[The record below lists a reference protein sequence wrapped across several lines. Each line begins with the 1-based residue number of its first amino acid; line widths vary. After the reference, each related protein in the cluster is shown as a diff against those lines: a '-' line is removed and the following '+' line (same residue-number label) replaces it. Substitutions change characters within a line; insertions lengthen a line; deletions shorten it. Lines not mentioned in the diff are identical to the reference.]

1 MAYKVYYSF
10 LHDNQVPYETDYYK
24 LYRQEVV
31 NGASGTYI
39 QVAQITPT
47 GLGKDLIISG
57 VDLVNDCNIE
67 YNYKVSAY
75 NDNAEIFCINPL
87 FSGIEFTCP
96 TPSPT
101 VTPTAT
107 TTPTITV
114 SPSIT
119 PTATTTSTITPTVT
133 VSPSITPTITVSP
146 SITPTITA
154 TPTITPTV
162 TPTITFTSTITP
174 TVTVSPSVTS
184 TVTLTPT
191 PTVTMTT
198 TTL

>member
-101 VTPTAT
+101 VTPTTT
-107 TTPTITV
+107 TTPT
-114 SPSIT
+114 
-119 PTATTTSTITPTVT
+119 
-133 VSPSITPTITVSP
+133 PSITPTITVSS
-146 SITPTITA
+146 SITPSVTLTPTVTPSISV
-154 TPTITPTV
+154 TPTITP
-162 TPTITFTSTITP
+162 S
-174 TVTVSPSVTS
+174 
-184 TVTLTPT
+184 VTLTPT
-191 PTVTMTT
+191 MTPSVTITPTATPSSSPP
-198 TTL
+198 

>member
-10 LHDNQVPYETDYYK
+10 LHDNQAPYETDYYK
-24 LYRQEVV
+24 LYRQEVI
-31 NGASGTYI
+31 GGTSGTYI

-47 GLGKDLIISG
+47 GLGKNLIISG

-87 FSGIEFTCP
+87 YSGVEFICP

-107 TTPTITV
+107 
-114 SPSIT
+114 
-119 PTATTTSTITPTVT
+119 
-133 VSPSITPTITVSP
+133 ITPTITVSP
-146 SITPTITA
+146 TITPSITVSPTITPSITATSSITPTL
-154 TPTITPTV
+154 TPTITV
-162 TPTITFTSTITP
+162 T
-174 TVTVSPSVTS
+174 VTS
-184 TVTLTPT
+184 TQL
-191 PTVTMTT
+191 
-198 TTL
+198 